1 MSPEIIAKIKKW
13 LTSGFA
19 ILLVV
24 VGVFKPDW
32 VPDAQAAIGNLTVG
46 IDAILQAIGAILL
59 LFSSGNLAAKNVL

>member
-24 VGVFKPDW
+24 VGVFKPEW
-32 VPDAQAAIGNLTVG
+32 VPDAQAAIGNLTIG